1 MVSQAALSLIL
12 MLDYS
17 GSMEQP
23 LDKTPKIQIVQKQ
36 VHALLSSVPPQD
48 TSEAIVF
55 GTKPDKECKDVRM
68 MSGKNATLQKQ
79 VMEMKPGAFGK
90 TPLTQGF
97 RALVSRLQKY
107 PGTRAVVITDGA
119 DTCGENPCE
128 FLKQADAKMKTEKPY
143 EIFMVGLDLK
153 EDKSQMQCFK
163 DLNLKNFTIHFSD
176 IDSKEDLLNQLK
188 ASQSLNKDIDTEI
201 KDSMRTGNT
210 NIKIFKMKGQG
221 KNSSAGANANKNQKP
236 PAPPAHLEITGA
248 PEDAH
253 FSIAGEKH
261 NQTWEGPFAISVPAG
276 EYKIRFEDAN
286 NGIEITFKLASGT
299 LTKIPWAHLMK
310 NAVGEVDMNE
320 MALTLKWTPES
331 STKEIHGDIK
341 PIETLARL
349 DNKTVAPPNIPFGK
363 WNIEVISPPWLAKRM
378 KPRSVVITNATKN
391 KINITE
397 LFGDE
402 LKWVDAPQTAGPQV
416 MVIQNKEVQEERHFL
431 PAGQYK
437 HIPILK
443 DSEARW
449 LTPESESPT
458 PRN

>member
-36 VHALLSSVPPQD
+36 VHALLSSVPPQAS
-48 TSEAIVF
+48 SEAIVF
-55 GTKPDKECKDVRM
+55 GTKPEKECKDVRM
-68 MSGKNATLQKQ
+68 MNGKNATLQKQ
-79 VMEMKPGAFGK
+79 ILDMKPGAFGK
-90 TPLTQGF
+90 TPLTHGF

-128 FLKQADAKMKTEKPY
+128 FLKQVDSKIKTEKPY

-163 DLNLKNFTIHFSD
+163 DLELKNFKITFAD

-188 ASQSLNKDIDTEI
+188 ASQSLNKDIETEI

-210 NIKIFKMKGQG
+210 GIKIFKMKGQNKAG
-221 KNSSAGANANKNQKP
+221 GSRSSNNKDLKP

-248 PEDAH
+248 PEDAR
-253 FSIAGEKH
+253 FSISGEKH
-261 NQTWEGPFAISVPAG
+261 SQTWEGPFTISVPPG

-286 NGIEITFKLASGT
+286 NGTEITFKLAQGT
-299 LTKIPWAHLMK
+299 LTKIPWAQLMK
-310 NAVGEVDMNE
+310 NAVGAVDMNE
-320 MALTLKWTPES
+320 MALTLKWTPEN

-378 KPRSVVITNATKN
+378 KPRSVVIANGTRN

-416 MVIQNKEVQEERHFL
+416 MVIQNKDLQEERHFL
-431 PAGQYK
+431 PAGQFR
-437 HIPILK
+437 HIPMLK
-443 DSEARW
+443 DSEANW
-449 LTPESESPT
+449 LSPEPPT
-458 PRN
+458 KN